1 MYVQVHIWVEG
12 KMLTIREANEEYMI
26 FEIFQDKKL
35 KEISKKRIHTMAVL
49 DLINQSNLN

>member
-12 KMLTIREANEEYMI
+12 KMLTIRESNEEYMI